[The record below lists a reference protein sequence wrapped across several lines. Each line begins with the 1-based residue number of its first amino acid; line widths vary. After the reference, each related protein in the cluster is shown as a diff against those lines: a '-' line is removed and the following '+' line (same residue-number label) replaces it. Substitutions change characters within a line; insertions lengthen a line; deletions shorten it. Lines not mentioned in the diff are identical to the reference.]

1 MSIICRLVWFGSFLL
16 CFFALF
22 WFGLFWFGFSLVWCF
37 ALFWFGL
44 FWFGFSLVWCFA
56 LLCFGLVCFG
66 LVLFCFG
73 FLLCFV
79 KTYHP
84 SFLLLFTCLLYVDWF
99 GLVLF
104 CFGFLLCFGLVC
116 FGLVLFCFGFL
127 LCFGLVWF
135 VLVWFFFGL
144 VFCFALFWFG
154 LFCFGFSL
162 VWCFALFWFV
172 LLKLTCDEWGG
183 AESRGSGARP
193 VEFNDNERHLRH
205 SPVSSPTEE
214 LRKDKRRSD
223 DSARRERSRPGP
235 PASLRSH
242 GSRPCPTRH
251 ITILHFCYFHMS
263 IICNYIVLHLSQTQ
277 TFNPNNEISS

>member
-16 CFFALF
+16 GFLLCLVWFVFGLVF
-22 WFGLFWFGFSLVWCF
+22 LWFGVLLC
-37 ALFWFGL
+37 FGL
-44 FWFGFSLVWCFA
+44 VCFGFGFSLVWCFA
-56 LLCFGLVCFG
+56 LLCFGLF
-66 LVLFCFG
+66 VLF
-73 FLLCFV
+73 
-79 KTYHP
+79 
-84 SFLLLFTCLLYVDWF
+84 
-99 GLVLF
+99 
-104 CFGFLLCFGLVC
+104 
-116 FGLVLFCFGFL
+116 
-127 LCFGLVWF
+127 
-135 VLVWFFFGL
+135 WFFFGL
-144 VFCFALFWFG
+144 VFCFV
-154 LFCFGFSL
+154 L
-162 VWCFALFWFV
+162 VC

-193 VEFNDNERHLRH
+193 VEFNDNERPLRH